1 MSLDGTVPQVARSGS
16 LAEQAYH
23 AVRAS
28 IADGRLAP
36 GARITERDL
45 AAALNVSPTPVREAI
60 SKLEHE
66 GLLERVGVRRLQ
78 VADHPAETLRELM
91 EIEVMLR
98 GAEARFAARKISP
111 DAVARLRRSIEE
123 LVESQASLSL
133 AQQYEMA
140 QRFDAE
146 ITRAASNA
154 ALRSLIDSYAIYAT
168 DYRLRAAENDAKNP
182 AWVASRVELHRAI
195 VEALAA
201 GDENEAERVMRSLAR
216 SSIQDL

>member
-1 MSLDGTVPQVARSGS
+1 VSLDGTVPQVARSGS

-111 DAVARLRRSIEE
+111 EAIARMRHSIEE
-123 LVESQASLSL
+123 LVESQENLSL

-146 ITRAASNA
+146 IARAASNA
-154 ALRSLIDSYAIYAT
+154 ALRSLIESYAIYAA
-168 DYRLRAAENDAKNP
+168 DYRLSAAEYDAKDP
-182 AWVASRVELHRAI
+182 AWVASRVELHWAI

-216 SSIQDL
+216 SSIREL